1 MKSLNVD
8 ESTAIV
14 GPNTSER
21 ETKTLLNLFD
31 RADDLIEIRPVA
43 GVEFGMEE
51 FAIGANF
58 EGATARRD
66 ERERLDT
73 LAEFK
78 NLGRQTDGLG
88 RVVSNH
94 AIFDRYFGFHVEL
107 LSDSRLGLA
116 NGAVNG
122 FGRYISYGSQ
132 ERVKIARFWLRN
144 AMVDLAIDP

>member
-1 MKSLNVD
+1 
-8 ESTAIV
+8 
-14 GPNTSER
+14 
-21 ETKTLLNLFD
+21 
-31 RADDLIEIRPVA
+31 
-43 GVEFGMEE
+43 MEE

-58 EGATARRD
+58 EGAPARRD

-78 NLGRQTDGLG
+78 NLGRQTDGLR

-94 AIFDRYFGFHVEL
+94 AIFDRYFGFQVEL

-122 FGRYISYGSQ
+122 FGRYISYANQ
-132 ERVKIARFWLRN
+132 DRVKIARFWLRN
-144 AMVDLAIDP
+144 AMVDLAIDS

>member
-8 ESTAIV
+8 ESTVIV
-14 GPNTSER
+14 GPNTSKR
-21 ETKTLLNLFD
+21 ETKTLLNLFN

-78 NLGRQTDGLG
+78 DLGRQTDGLG

-94 AIFDRYFGFHVEL
+94 AIFDRYFGFHVRTPFRFKARISERSGQWFWPL
-107 LSDSRLGLA
+107 YFLREARSR
-116 NGAVNG
+116 
-122 FGRYISYGSQ
+122 
-132 ERVKIARFWLRN
+132 
-144 AMVDLAIDP
+144 

>member
-1 MKSLNVD
+1 LKSLNVD
-8 ESTAIV
+8 ESTVIV
-14 GPNTSER
+14 GPNTSKR
-21 ETKTLLNLFD
+21 ETKTLLNLFN
-31 RADDLIEIRPVA
+31 RADDLIEVRPVA

-78 NLGRQTDGLG
+78 DLGRQTDGLG

-107 LSDSRLGLA
+107 LSDSRLGSA
-116 NGAVNG
+116 NRAVNG
-122 FGRYISYGSQ
+122 FGRYFSYAKQDRG
-132 ERVKIARFWLRN
+132 KIA
-144 AMVDLAIDP
+144 

>member
-1 MKSLNVD
+1 MQKEEEEDRSGRLFEFLN
-8 ESTAIV
+8 
-14 GPNTSER
+14 
-21 ETKTLLNLFD
+21 
-31 RADDLIEIRPVA
+31 RADDLIEVRPVA

-94 AIFDRYFGFHVEL
+94 TIFDRYFGFHVETPFRFKARISERSGQWFWAL
-107 LSDSRLGLA
+107 DFLSEPGSR
-116 NGAVNG
+116 
-122 FGRYISYGSQ
+122 
-132 ERVKIARFWLRN
+132 
-144 AMVDLAIDP
+144 